1 MATATLTTVE
11 LGQAPIDRFRALLDQ
26 DGWCELESTTG
37 RLSAVLRGRVLWNVN
52 STAQG
57 GGVAELLGSLIPYD
71 RGARIDERWV
81 VIEGSPP
88 FFAVTK
94 RLHNMLHG
102 SLTEELEISAEE
114 RRVYDETMRRNAA
127 ALIEIVA
134 PGDPVIIHDPQAAG
148 LVPPLVRHGARVI
161 WRSHVG
167 VDAPNDSTRV
177 AWSMLRPYL
186 GTAAALVFSRRTY
199 VWEGLDRSRVHV
211 IAPTIDPF
219 SLKNQELDEK
229 TVGAV
234 LGASGIVQGRRVEA
248 LVRRTDG
255 SEVRVRRVAEV
266 CGGGVPPDARLVVQV
281 SRWDGLKDPVGVM
294 RGFAECVAP
303 RTDSR
308 LVLAGPGASSVRDD
322 PEQPAVLRQVIA
334 TREQMAPQVR
344 ERIHIAQ
351 LPMDDVD
358 ENAAIVNALQRRAD
372 VVVQKSLAEGFG
384 LTVSEAMWKGRP
396 IVASRVGG
404 IEDQIEHGKSG
415 LLIDDPTDLAA
426 FGEAVVHLLDDR
438 AAADRCGT
446 EARRRAIRQF
456 LAPRHLVEQARL
468 VLQVLSPKP

>member
-11 LGQAPIDRFRALLDQ
+11 LDQAPLDRFRTLLDQ
-26 DGWCELESTTG
+26 DAWRELESTMG
-37 RLSAVLRGRVLWNVN
+37 RLSAALRGHVLWNVN

-71 RGARIDERWV
+71 REAGIDERWV

-102 SLTEELEISAEE
+102 SLTEDLEISAEE
-114 RRVYDETMRRNAA
+114 RRLYVETMRRNAA
-127 ALIEIVA
+127 ALVEVVK
-134 PGDPVIIHDPQAAG
+134 PGDPIIIHDPQAAG
-148 LVPPLVRHGARVI
+148 LVPRLARHGAKVV

-167 VDAPNDSTRV
+167 VDAPNDSTRA
-177 AWSMLRPYL
+177 AWNMLRPSL
-186 GTAAALVFSRRTY
+186 GPASALVFSRRTY

-211 IAPTIDPF
+211 IAPAIDPF
-219 SLKNQELDEK
+219 SLKNEDLDDK

-234 LGASGIVQGRRVEA
+234 LGAAGIVQGPRGEVV
-248 LVRRTDG
+248 VRRTDG
-255 SEVRVRRVAEV
+255 GAVRITRAAEM
-266 CGGGVPPDARLVVQV
+266 CGGSVPPHARLVVQV
-281 SRWDGLKDPVGVM
+281 SRWDGLKDPGGVM
-294 RGFAECVAP
+294 RGFAEHVAP

-308 LVLAGPGASSVRDD
+308 LVLAGPGAGAVRDD
-322 PEQPAVLRQVIA
+322 PEQPAVLREVMA
-334 TREQMAPQVR
+334 TREQMAPVVR

-358 ENAAIVNALQRRAD
+358 ENAAIVNALQRRGE

-384 LTVSEAMWKGRP
+384 LTVAEAMWKGRP

-404 IEDQIEHGKSG
+404 IEDQIEHGQSG
-415 LLIDDPTDLAA
+415 LLIDDPRDLGA
-426 FGEAVVHLLDDR
+426 FGDAVVRLLDDR
-438 AAADRCGT
+438 AEADRLGHD
-446 EARRRAIRQF
+446 ARRRAIRQF

-468 VLQVLSPKP
+468 VMDVLQEGS